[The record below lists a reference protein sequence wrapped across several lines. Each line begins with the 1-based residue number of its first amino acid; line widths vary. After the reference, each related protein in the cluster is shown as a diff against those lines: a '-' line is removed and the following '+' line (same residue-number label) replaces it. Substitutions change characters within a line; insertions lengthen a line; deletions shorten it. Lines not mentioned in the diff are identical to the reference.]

1 MERGEAVFIERAK
14 IKPAGRVPSRLAA
27 FRRRVAAAAVWRR
40 SGFEPFALARIRF
53 STRSDLFYDRI
64 EKPIRY
70 GIRIAAHRNGEVVMR
85 ITNHLHFTENHRF
98 CVYRDFALSGLAYR
112 MLAGIYQPMIGGF
125 AVSVYQTLCQQVPAD
140 KTGFSELE
148 QQRKLFMALDLEQGE
163 RGRKLLAEQASKLE
177 AIGLLQTNRKYSPAA
192 DDYLYEYV
200 LAEPL
205 TPQEFFKNQHLVML
219 LHDKVGKYAVLS
231 LREQFHSPEPEEL
244 QDPGL
249 LSEDLSVPFY
259 DIFRLNTQM
268 FDHELEQAL
277 QETAPA
283 RETGRPI
290 DVTTKA
296 FHYSEIIQ
304 RFPRGTSRNRPFVE
318 NLPHNPDQMFEINK
332 IARKY
337 NLSLRETCRLLDED
351 GMFSEDGELST
362 DMLQYKANLYF
373 RQDKDREQ
381 ERERMFHKIAGLA
394 KSEHDALEE
403 KPVEMQ
409 YYLEV
414 PTMFLG
420 QCNQHQYNLIMRNE
434 PYTKV
439 LERFFPKGAVPKP
452 VSDIFEKIDLNY
464 RMSDEVINVMIHHL
478 HVYKESSWTKNY
490 IDSVASNMMAKGV
503 GSYEQA
509 VAYIREQ
516 TMKRTR
522 ASGKTDGKLTALSGK
537 NRSARQQ
544 KPKIAIITDI
554 PANKPVSEDKLA
566 EIRKL
571 AREIDGKGT

>member
-1 MERGEAVFIERAK
+1 
-14 IKPAGRVPSRLAA
+14 
-27 FRRRVAAAAVWRR
+27 
-40 SGFEPFALARIRF
+40 
-53 STRSDLFYDRI
+53 
-64 EKPIRY
+64 
-70 GIRIAAHRNGEVVMR
+70 MR
-85 ITNHLHFTENHRF
+85 ITNLLHFTENHRF
-98 CVYRDFALSGLAYR
+98 CVYRDFALSGLDYR
-112 MLAGIYQPMIGGF
+112 VLAGIYSPMIGGF
-125 AVSVYQTLCQQVPAD
+125 AISVYQTLYQQVSGD
-140 KTGFSELE
+140 RTGFSELE
-148 QQRKLFMALDLEQGE
+148 QQRKLFLALDLEPGE

-192 DDYLYEYV
+192 DDYMYEYV
-200 LAEPL
+200 LSGPL

-231 LREQFHSPEPEEL
+231 LREQFYSPEPEEM

-259 DIFRLNTQM
+259 EIFRLNTQM

-283 RETGRPI
+283 RETERHL
-290 DVTTKA
+290 DVTSKA

-318 NLPHNPDQMFEINK
+318 NLRHNPDQMFEINK
-332 IARKY
+332 IARKF

-351 GMFSEDGELST
+351 GMFTEDGKLEV

-381 ERERMFHKIAGLA
+381 ERERLFHKIAGMA
-394 KSEHDALEE
+394 RSSPGDAIEE
-403 KPVEMQ
+403 KPVEME

-414 PTMFLG
+414 PPMFMN

-439 LERFFPKGAVPKP
+439 LERFFQKGSVPKT
-452 VSDIFEKIDLNY
+452 VSEIFEKIDVNY
-464 RMSDEVINVMIHHL
+464 RMPDEVINVMIHHL

-490 IDSVASNMMAKGV
+490 IDTVASNMLAKGIS
-503 GSYEQA
+503 SYEQA

-516 TMKRTR
+516 TLKRKQR
-522 ASGKTDGKLTALSGK
+522 SGKAEGRSGTLAGKSRGM
-537 NRSARQQ
+537 RQQ

-554 PANKPVSEDKLA
+554 PAQKPVSEEKLA

>member
-1 MERGEAVFIERAK
+1 
-14 IKPAGRVPSRLAA
+14 
-27 FRRRVAAAAVWRR
+27 
-40 SGFEPFALARIRF
+40 
-53 STRSDLFYDRI
+53 
-64 EKPIRY
+64 
-70 GIRIAAHRNGEVVMR
+70 MR
-85 ITNHLHFTENHRF
+85 ITNLLHFTENHRF
-98 CVYRDFALSGLAYR
+98 CVYRDFSLSGLDYR

-125 AVSVYQTLCQQVPAD
+125 AISVYQTLYQQVSGD
-140 KTGFSELE
+140 RTGFSELE
-148 QQRKLFMALDLEQGE
+148 QQRKLFLALDLELGD
-163 RGRKLLAEQASKLE
+163 RGRKLLVEQTSKLE

-192 DDYLYEYV
+192 DDYMYEYV
-200 LAEPL
+200 LSEPL

-231 LREQFHSPEPEEL
+231 LREQFYSPEPEDM
-244 QDPGL
+244 QDPRL
-249 LSEDLSVPFY
+249 HSEDLSVPFY
-259 DIFRLNTQM
+259 EIFRLNTQM

-283 RETGRPI
+283 RETEHPI

-296 FHYSEIIQ
+296 FHYSDIIQ

-318 NLPHNPDQMFEINK
+318 NLRHNPDQMFEINK

-337 NLSLRETCRLLDED
+337 SLSLRETCRLLDED
-351 GMFSEDGELST
+351 GMFTEDGRLET

-381 ERERMFHKIAGLA
+381 ERERLFHKIAGMA
-394 KSEHDALEE
+394 RPGPDEPFDE

-414 PTMFLG
+414 PPMFMS

-452 VSDIFEKIDLNY
+452 VSEIFEKIDVNY
-464 RMSDEVINVMIHHL
+464 RMPDEVINVMIHHL

-490 IDSVASNMMAKGV
+490 IDSVATNMLAKGI
-503 GSYEQA
+503 GTYEQA

-516 TMKRTR
+516 TIKRKQR
-522 ASGKTDGKLTALSGK
+522 SAKEEGKLTLAG
-537 NRSARQQ
+537 RGRGARQQ
-544 KPKIAIITDI
+544 KPKIAIITDL
-554 PANKPVSEDKLA
+554 PAQKPLSEEKLA

>member
-1 MERGEAVFIERAK
+1 M
-14 IKPAGRVPSRLAA
+14 
-27 FRRRVAAAAVWRR
+27 
-40 SGFEPFALARIRF
+40 
-53 STRSDLFYDRI
+53 
-64 EKPIRY
+64 
-70 GIRIAAHRNGEVVMR
+70 
-85 ITNHLHFTENHRF
+85 TNMLHFTENHRF
-98 CVYRDFALSGLAYR
+98 CVYRDFSLSGLDYR
-112 MLAGIYQPMIGGF
+112 MLSGIYQPMIGAF
-125 AVSVYQTLCQQVPAD
+125 AIGVYQTLFQQVPGD
-140 KTGFSELE
+140 RTGYSELE
-148 QQRKLFMALDLEQGE
+148 QQRKLFLALDLEPGE
-163 RGRKLLAEQASKLE
+163 RGRKLLIEQTSKLE

-200 LAEPL
+200 LSQPL
-205 TPQEFFKNQHLVML
+205 SPQEFFKNQHLVML

-231 LREQFHSPEPEEL
+231 LREQFYSAEPEEL
-244 QDPGL
+244 QDPAL
-249 LSEDLSVPFY
+249 QSEDLSVPFY
-259 DIFRLNTQM
+259 DLFRLNTKSI
-268 FDHELEQAL
+268 DYELEQAL
-277 QETAPA
+277 HETAPA
-283 RETGRPI
+283 RETARAI

-318 NLPHNPDQMFEINK
+318 NLRHNPDQMFEINK

-351 GMFSEDGELST
+351 GMFSEDGELQV

-373 RQDKDREQ
+373 RQDKEREQ
-381 ERERMFHKIAGLA
+381 ERERLFHKIAGIA
-394 KSEHDALEE
+394 RTDDYAGVIEE

-414 PTMFLG
+414 PPMFAG

-452 VSDIFEKIDLNY
+452 VSDIFEKIDVNY
-464 RMSDEVINVMIHHL
+464 RMPDEVMNVMIHHL

-503 GSYEQA
+503 STYEQA
-509 VAYIREQ
+509 VAYIRDQ
-516 TMKRTR
+516 TMKRAKRSAKPEGTL
-522 ASGKTDGKLTALSGK
+522 APFPGKGRG
-537 NRSARQQ
+537 ARQQ
-544 KPKIAIITDI
+544 KPKIAIITDM
-554 PANKPVSEDKLA
+554 PAAKPVSEEKLA

>member
-1 MERGEAVFIERAK
+1 
-14 IKPAGRVPSRLAA
+14 
-27 FRRRVAAAAVWRR
+27 
-40 SGFEPFALARIRF
+40 
-53 STRSDLFYDRI
+53 
-64 EKPIRY
+64 
-70 GIRIAAHRNGEVVMR
+70 MR
-85 ITNHLHFTENHRF
+85 ITNIHHFTENHRF
-98 CVYRDFALSGLAYR
+98 CVYRDFALSGLDYR
-112 MLAGIYQPMIGGF
+112 MFSAIYQPMIGGF
-125 AVSVYQTLCQQVPAD
+125 AISVYHTLYQQVSGD
-140 KTGFSELE
+140 RTGFSELE
-148 QQRKLFMALDLEQGE
+148 QQRRLFMALELEQGE
-163 RGRKLLAEQASKLE
+163 RGRRLLAEQTSRLE

-192 DDYLYEYV
+192 DDYMYEYV
-200 LAEPL
+200 LSQPL

-231 LREQFHSPEPEEL
+231 LREQFYSPEPEEM

-249 LSEDLSVPFY
+249 HSEDLSMPFY
-259 DIFRLNTQM
+259 ELFRLNANVI
-268 FDHELEQAL
+268 DYELEQAL

-283 RETGRPI
+283 RETERTI
-290 DVTTKA
+290 DITSKA

-318 NLPHNPDQMFEINK
+318 NLRHNPEQMFEINK

-351 GMFSEDGELST
+351 GMFSEDGKLES
-362 DMLQYKANLYF
+362 DMMQYKANLYF

-381 ERERMFHKIAGLA
+381 ERERLFHKIAGVA
-394 KSEHDALEE
+394 RTDPSDALEE

-414 PTMFLG
+414 PAMFIS

-439 LERFFPKGAVPKP
+439 LERFFPRGSVPKP
-452 VSDIFEKIDLNY
+452 VSDIFEKIDVNY
-464 RMSDEVINVMIHHL
+464 RMPDEVINVMIHHL

-503 GSYEQA
+503 NSYEQA
-509 VAYIREQ
+509 VAYIRDQ
-516 TMKRTR
+516 TMKRTN
-522 ASGKTDGKLTALSGK
+522 AFAKADGKLTPVPGK
-537 NRSARQQ
+537 GRGSARTQ

-554 PANKPVSEDKLA
+554 PTQRPVSEEKLA

>member
-1 MERGEAVFIERAK
+1 
-14 IKPAGRVPSRLAA
+14 
-27 FRRRVAAAAVWRR
+27 
-40 SGFEPFALARIRF
+40 
-53 STRSDLFYDRI
+53 
-64 EKPIRY
+64 
-70 GIRIAAHRNGEVVMR
+70 MR
-85 ITNHLHFTENHRF
+85 ITNMLHFTENHRF
-98 CVYRDFALSGLAYR
+98 CVYRDYALSGLHHR
-112 MLAGIYQPMIGGF
+112 MLTGIYQPMVGAYAIG
-125 AVSVYQTLCQQVPAD
+125 VYQTLYQQVSGD
-140 KTGFSELE
+140 RTGFSELE
-148 QQRKLFMALDLEQGE
+148 QQRKLFLALDLEQGE
-163 RGRKLLAEQASKLE
+163 RGRKLLVEQTSKLE
-177 AIGLLQTNRKYSPAA
+177 AIGLLQTSRKYSPAA

-219 LHDKVGKYAVLS
+219 LHDKVGKYAVLA
-231 LREQFHSPEPEEL
+231 LREQFYAPEPEEM

-259 DIFRLNTQM
+259 DIFRLNTQI
-268 FDHELEQAL
+268 FDRELEQAL

-283 RETGRPI
+283 RETERHI

-304 RFPRGTSRNRPFVE
+304 RFPRGTSRNRAFVE
-318 NLPHNPDQMFEINK
+318 DLRNNPDQMFEINK
-332 IARKY
+332 IARKF

-351 GMFSEDGELST
+351 GMFSEEGKLSA

-381 ERERMFHKIAGLA
+381 ERERLFHKIAGVA
-394 KSEHDALEE
+394 KPDQDDVLEE

-409 YYLEV
+409 FYLEV
-414 PTMFLG
+414 PPMFTA

-452 VSDIFEKIDLNY
+452 VSDIFEKIDMNY
-464 RMSDEVINVMIHHL
+464 RMPDEVINVMIHHL

-516 TMKRTR
+516 TLKRSNA
-522 ASGKTDGKLTALSGK
+522 ASGKTDGRLTTLPFKG
-537 NRSARQQ
+537 RGARQQ

-554 PANKPVSEDKLA
+554 PSKKPVSEEKLE

>member
-1 MERGEAVFIERAK
+1 
-14 IKPAGRVPSRLAA
+14 
-27 FRRRVAAAAVWRR
+27 
-40 SGFEPFALARIRF
+40 
-53 STRSDLFYDRI
+53 
-64 EKPIRY
+64 
-70 GIRIAAHRNGEVVMR
+70 MR
-85 ITNHLHFTENHRF
+85 ITNWLHFTENHRF
-98 CVYRDFALSGLAYR
+98 CVFRDFSLSGLDYR
-112 MLAGIYQPMIGGF
+112 MLSGIYQPMIGAF
-125 AVSVYQTLCQQVPAD
+125 AVGLYQTLYQQVSGD
-140 KTGFSELE
+140 RTGFSELE
-148 QQRKLFMALDLEQGE
+148 QQRRLFLALDLEPGE

-177 AIGLLQTNRKYSPAA
+177 AIGLLQTNRKYSPSA
-192 DDYLYEYV
+192 DDYTYEYV
-200 LAEPL
+200 LIQPL

-231 LREQFHSPEPEEL
+231 LREQFYSPEPEEL
-244 QDPGL
+244 RDPEL
-249 LSEDLSVPFY
+249 QSEDLSVPFY
-259 DIFRLNTQM
+259 DLFRLNTQSI
-268 FDHELEQAL
+268 DYELEQAL

-283 RETGRPI
+283 RETERKI

-318 NLPHNPDQMFEINK
+318 NLRHNPDQMFEINK

-351 GMFSEDGELST
+351 GMFSEEGELAV

-373 RQDKDREQ
+373 RQDKEREQ
-381 ERERMFHKIAGLA
+381 ERERLFHKIAGIHKPIA
-394 KSEHDALEE
+394 AGDDPD

-414 PTMFLG
+414 PPMFMS

-439 LERFFPKGAVPKP
+439 LERFFPKGAVPKT
-452 VSDIFEKIDLNY
+452 VSDIFEKIDVNY
-464 RMSDEVINVMIHHL
+464 RMPDEVINVMIHHL

-490 IDSVASNMMAKGV
+490 IDTVASNMMAKGV
-503 GSYEQA
+503 GTYEQA

-516 TMKRTR
+516 TMKRTQR
-522 ASGKTDGKLTALSGK
+522 GAKAEGTLTPFGGKGKG
-537 NRSARQQ
+537 ARQ
-544 KPKIAIITDI
+544 KPKIAIVSDL
-554 PANKPVSEDKLA
+554 PAQKPVSEEKLA

-571 AREIDGKGT
+571 AREIDGKRT

>member
-1 MERGEAVFIERAK
+1 M
-14 IKPAGRVPSRLAA
+14 RV
-27 FRRRVAAAAVWRR
+27 
-40 SGFEPFALARIRF
+40 
-53 STRSDLFYDRI
+53 
-64 EKPIRY
+64 
-70 GIRIAAHRNGEVVMR
+70 
-85 ITNHLHFTENHRF
+85 TNILHFTENHRF
-98 CVYRDFALSGLAYR
+98 CVYRDFALSGLDYR
-112 MLAGIYQPMIGGF
+112 MLSAIYQPMIGGQ
-125 AVSVYQTLCQQVPAD
+125 AVSVYQTLYQQVSSD
-140 KTGFSELE
+140 KTGYSELE
-148 QQRKLFMALDLEQGE
+148 QQRKLFMALGLEQGE
-163 RGRKLLAEQASKLE
+163 RGRRLLVEETSRLE
-177 AIGLLQTNRKYSPAA
+177 AIGLLQTNRKYAPAA

-200 LAEPL
+200 LVQPL

-231 LREQFHSPEPEEL
+231 LREHFYSPEPEEMQDAGL
-244 QDPGL
+244 Q
-249 LSEDLSVPFY
+249 SEELTVPFY
-259 DIFRLNTQM
+259 ELFRLNANVI
-268 FDHELEQAL
+268 DYELEQAL

-283 RETGRPI
+283 RETKRTI
-290 DVTTKA
+290 DVTSKA

-318 NLPHNPDQMFEINK
+318 NLRHNPGHMFEINK
-332 IARKY
+332 IARKF
-337 NLSLRETCRLLDED
+337 NLTLRETCRLLDED
-351 GMFSEDGELST
+351 GMFSDDGELQT

-381 ERERMFHKIAGLA
+381 ERERVFHKIARLA
-394 KSEHDALEE
+394 RTDQPDVVDE

-414 PTMFLG
+414 PAMFAS

-452 VSDIFEKIDLNY
+452 VSDIFEKIDVNY
-464 RMSDEVINVMIHHL
+464 RMPDEVINVMIHHL
-478 HVYKESSWTKNY
+478 HVYKESSWTKSY

-516 TMKRTR
+516 TLKRTK
-522 ASGKTDGKLTALSGK
+522 ASAKADGKLTSVSGK
-537 NRSARQQ
+537 GRGGPRGQ

-554 PANKPVSEDKLA
+554 PAQKPVSEEKLA
-566 EIRKL
+566 EIRRL
-571 AREIDGKGT
+571 AKEIDGKGT